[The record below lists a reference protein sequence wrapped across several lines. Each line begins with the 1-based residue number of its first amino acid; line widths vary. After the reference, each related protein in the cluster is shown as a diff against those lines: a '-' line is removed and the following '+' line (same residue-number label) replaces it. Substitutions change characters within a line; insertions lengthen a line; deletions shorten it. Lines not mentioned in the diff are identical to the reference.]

1 MKILSILL
9 ALTFSSN
16 SFAYTQCIN
25 WDEQRNECTQEM
37 SLVDEGS
44 FNALAKEVAK
54 QTQTMAQNEK
64 RLKSEMIKLI
74 ADARKQ
80 IVVDLLN
87 DPEMREIIK
96 EKIRA
101 LEAK

>member
-9 ALTFSSN
+9 TFTFSS
-16 SFAYTQCIN
+16 SSYAYTQCIS
-25 WDEQRNECTQEM
+25 WDEQRNECAQEM
-37 SLVDEGS
+37 NFVDEGS
-44 FNALAKEVAK
+44 FNSLVKEMTTL
-54 QTQTMAQNEK
+54 TQVMAQNEK

-80 IVVDLLN
+80 IVVDILN
-87 DPEMREIIK
+87 DSEMREIIK
-96 EKIRA
+96 EKIRN

>member
-1 MKILSILL
+1 MLL
-9 ALTFSSN
+9 TLTFSFN
-16 SFAYTQCIN
+16 SFAYTQCIS
-25 WDEQRNECTQEM
+25 WDEQRNECAQEM
-37 SLVDEGS
+37 NYVDEGTFES
-44 FNALAKEVAK
+44 LVKEVSK
-54 QTQTMAQNEK
+54 ETQVMAQKEK

-96 EKIRA
+96 EKIRT

>member
-1 MKILSILL
+1 MKILLMLL

-16 SFAYTQCIN
+16 SFAYTQCVN
-25 WDEQRNECTQEM
+25 WDDQRNKCTQEM
-37 SLVDEGS
+37 SFVDEGTFDS
-44 FNALAKEVAK
+44 LVKEVAK
-54 QTQTMAQNEK
+54 QTQAMAQNEK

-96 EKIRA
+96 DKIRT